1 MRPSPNEESVTTR
14 NTYPEWVGIDEMV
27 RLQRETFDRFLRWTT
42 ESAWHK
48 FHRAHYDWWAF
59 PINRRSNY
67 GFTYTV
73 FEEEIERLKATPA
86 YVDVLLELARF
97 QMGAYGWDLIGA
109 GSMGDYRE
117 PDQRFTG
124 ETRVARLEKCAR
136 SLQLFG
142 LCDAFQSVQAF
153 ANLLI
158 SKGVD
163 MQWGRRNYADWWR
176 TAVCP
181 EASAG

>member
-1 MRPSPNEESVTTR
+1 VTTR
-14 NTYPEWVGIDEMV
+14 NTYPEWAGIDEMV

-59 PINRRSNY
+59 PINRQSQHGY
-67 GFTYTV
+67 EYSV
-73 FEEEIERLKATPA
+73 FEEEIAQLKTTPD
-86 YVDVLLELARF
+86 YLDNLRELARL
-97 QMGAYGWDLIGA
+97 QMLAYGWDLDGCCSIA
-109 GSMGDYRE
+109 ERGSN
-117 PDQRFTG
+117 QRFEG
-124 ETRVARLEKCAR
+124 GSRVARLEKCAR

-158 SKGVD
+158 RKGVD
-163 MQWGRRNYADWWR
+163 MQWRNRNYADWWR